1 MRHARTPLLLAGFLA
16 LLLALPSMLTNDYY
30 VSVLILASINAIVA
44 VSMNLLL
51 GYAGQI
57 SLGHAAFY
65 GLGAYASAIAT
76 ATFGLSMEAGL
87 VAALAVT
94 LVVALAIGIPC
105 LKLSGHYLA
114 MATLGFGLV
123 VHIVFNEAL
132 EATGGPSGF
141 VGIPR
146 LKLLGFEFADDL
158 HYYRL
163 LAVCLTAMLLLTHH
177 IVDSRLGRA
186 LRALHTS
193 EKAAACAGVDVARH
207 KLFVFVLSALMAAFA
222 GFLYAH
228 YLTFVAPSSFSF
240 LYSVEVV
247 TMVVLGGLATLWG
260 AVAGAFFLTIL
271 PEVLRS
277 FENIEILLYGAI
289 LVLCMM
295 FMPRGLVGGAGQ
307 GLQRLRRLGML
318 AKRGSR
324 PTGGDARPAGGP
336 RG

>member
-1 MRHARTPLLLAGFLA
+1 MLRSTPLLLAGFLA
-16 LLLALPSMLTNDYY
+16 LLLALPSMLTNEYY
-30 VSVLILASINAIVA
+30 VSVLILACINAIVA

-57 SLGHAAFY
+57 SMGHAAFY
-65 GLGAYASAIAT
+65 GLGAYGTAIAT
-76 ATFGLSMEAGL
+76 ATWGLPMEAGL
-87 VAALAVT
+87 GVALLAA

-123 VHIVFNEAL
+123 VNIVFNEAL
-132 EATGGPSGF
+132 ETTGGPSGF

-146 LKLLGFEFADDL
+146 LKLLGFQFDDDL
-158 HYYRL
+158 AYYRL
-163 LAVCLTAMLLLTHH
+163 LAVCLTGMLLLTHH

-240 LYSVEVV
+240 LYSVEVI
-247 TMVVLGGLATLWG
+247 TMVVLGGLATLGG

-271 PEVLRS
+271 PEMLRS
-277 FENIEILLYGAI
+277 FENIEVLLYGGI

-295 FMPRGLVGGAGQ
+295 FMPGGLMSAFTGAG
-307 GLQRLRRLGML
+307 RRLGRLL
-318 AKRGSR
+318 ARKQPQSGGSHGR
-324 PTGGDARPAGGP
+324 
-336 RG
+336 